1 MARVSIWREKGRCS
15 RGIPLT
21 LRLGYN
27 IMLGFRGMQRA
38 TYHVWNAVVL
48 YSVI

>member
-1 MARVSIWREKGRCS
+1 MARVSIWREKGGCS

-21 LRLGYN
+21 LRLGY
-27 IMLGFRGMQRA
+27 MLGFRGMQRA

>member
-1 MARVSIWREKGRCS
+1 MARVSIWWEMGRCS
-15 RGIPLT
+15 RDIPLT

-27 IMLGFRGMQRA
+27 IMLPFRGMQRA
-38 TYHVWNAVVL
+38 TYHIRNAFVL

>member
-1 MARVSIWREKGRCS
+1 MARVSIWWEMGRRS

-21 LRLGYN
+21 LRLGY
-27 IMLGFRGMQRA
+27 MLPFRGMQRA
-38 TYHVWNAVVL
+38 VL

>member
-1 MARVSIWREKGRCS
+1 MDRVSIWWEMGRCS

-21 LRLGYN
+21 LRLGY
-27 IMLGFRGMQRA
+27 MLPFRGMQRG
-38 TYHVWNAVVL
+38 TYHVKNAVVL

>member
-1 MARVSIWREKGRCS
+1 MACVSIWLEMGRCS

-21 LRLGYN
+21 LRLGY
-27 IMLGFRGMQRA
+27 MFPFRGMQRA
-38 TYHVWNAVVL
+38 TYHVRNAVVL